1 MEKLGYNNGVVESR
15 DVVNNQSSEVQ
26 LGYDKPVVTNEN
38 LSPAQ
43 LGYKEESSP
52 KVETVKVVPTQK

>member
-1 MEKLGYNNGVVESR
+1 MQSR
-15 DVVNNQSSEVQ
+15 DVVNNQRSEVQ

-43 LGYKEESSP
+43 LGYKEESAA
-52 KVETVKVVPTQK
+52 KVETVKQVPTQK